1 MSSDERI
8 KKLRGSGGYVT
19 ARVTDDEQ
27 VKGNLGGPD
36 LFLSPIGRLDPAVMS
51 KYYCNTCEKEFEG
64 GPRIEYDNP
73 NEEVAENLILAE
85 KGQYSCHNCTAT
97 IAEYRVFRKPN
108 EDAEVGLAK
117 TEAEM
122 SARQQQAP
130 EPAQPQQ
137 QAQAPEPAQP
147 QQQAQAP
154 EPAQPQQ
161 QAQAPEP
168 AQPQQ
173 QAPEPAQPQQQ
184 AQAPEPAQPQQQA
197 PEPAAG
203 RQEVQAEAVRPI
215 AGMSVFDENG
225 NVVGTAREVGVA
237 KDRGIVLVVQTPDG
251 SDEAVRWDK
260 IGKIGEIILLKA
272 CDDACCA
279 EQAPGATPGCPA
291 CGFANGSDAKFCEQC
306 GGKI

>member
-97 IAEYRVFRKPN
+97 IAEYRVFKKPN

-122 SARQQQAP
+122 SAQA
-130 EPAQPQQ
+130 
-137 QAQAPEPAQP
+137 QAQAPEPAQ
-147 QQQAQAP
+147 QQQAQA
-154 EPAQPQQ
+154 
-161 QAQAPEP
+161 
-168 AQPQQ
+168 
-173 QAPEPAQPQQQ
+173 
-184 AQAPEPAQPQQQA
+184 QA

-203 RQEVQAEAVRPI
+203 RQEVQTEAVRPI

>member
-8 KKLRGSGGYVT
+8 KKLRGSGGYVV

-51 KYYCNTCEKEFEG
+51 RYYCNTCEKEFEG
-64 GPRIEYDNP
+64 GPRIDYENP

-85 KGQYSCHNCTAT
+85 KGQYACHNCTAT

-108 EDAEVGLAK
+108 EGAEVGLAK

-122 SARQQQAP
+122 A
-130 EPAQPQQ
+130 
-137 QAQAPEPAQP
+137 
-147 QQQAQAP
+147 
-154 EPAQPQQ
+154 
-161 QAQAPEP
+161 
-168 AQPQQ
+168 PQQ

-184 AQAPEPAQPQQQA
+184 QQAPEPAQPQAQAQQQA

-203 RQEVQAEAVRPI
+203 QQEGQAETVRPI

-237 KDRGIVLVVQTPDG
+237 KDRGIVLVVQAPDG
-251 SDEAVRWDK
+251 SDMAVRWGR

-279 EQAPGATPGCPA
+279 EQAPGAAPGCPA